1 MTKNQSAKNQRNNNA
16 TLSGQVIAQHGATAV
31 VEDNQGKLYQ
41 CKIRRTLGRLVCG
54 DRVQFEIENDRDG
67 VVTVLEKR
75 SSVLERPLNNGQS
88 RLVAAN
94 ITRIIV
100 TMAVQPPFS
109 EALID
114 RYLVIAELM
123 HIQPVI
129 VLNKTDLLDEQSL
142 ASTLKRL
149 ACYADAGYT
158 VLETSV
164 QKEHGLNSLSEQLQ
178 SHTSILVGQSGVGK
192 SSLVMALL
200 PDIEIKIGALK
211 NALHGRHT
219 TSSSTLYRL
228 PDGGDLIDSPGVRD
242 FGVWHLEANQ
252 LAWGYREFANFHDQC
267 RFSNCSHTHEP
278 GCAIHAA
285 ADQGDIDPARYQRYL
300 AMYAE
305 LDSAQP

>member
-1 MTKNQSAKNQRNNNA
+1 VTTDKPSLN
-16 TLSGQVIAQHGATAV
+16 GQVITQHGATAV
-31 VEDNQGKLYQ
+31 VEDSEGQLYH
-41 CKIRRTLGRLVCG
+41 CKIRRSLGRLVCG
-54 DRVQFEIENDRDG
+54 DRVQLEIENDNDG
-67 VVTVLEKR
+67 VVTALEQR

-94 ITRIIV
+94 ITRIV
-100 TMAVQPPFS
+100 VVMAVQPPFS

-123 HIQPVI
+123 KIQPVI
-129 VLNKTDLLDEQSL
+129 ILNKTDLLGTQSL

-164 QKEHGLNSLSEQLQ
+164 KKEQGLNSLSEQLQ

-192 SSLVMALL
+192 SSLVKVLL
-200 PDIEIKIGALK
+200 PDIDIKIGALK
-211 NALHGRHT
+211 NTLHGRHT
-219 TSSSTLYRL
+219 TSTSVLYRL
-228 PDGGDLIDSPGVRD
+228 PNGGELIDSPGVRD

-252 LAWGYREFANFHDQC
+252 LARGYREFADLIDQC
-267 RFSNCSHTHEP
+267 RFNNCSHTHEP
-278 GCAIHAA
+278 GCAVHAA
-285 ADQGDIDPARYQRYL
+285 ADRGDVDSARYQRYL

-305 LDSAQP
+305 LSSL

>member
-1 MTKNQSAKNQRNNNA
+1 LTKNGKN
-16 TLSGQVIAQHGATAV
+16 TKTSLTGQVITQHGATAI
-31 VEDNQGKLYQ
+31 VEDDQGKLYH

-54 DRVQFEIENDRDG
+54 DKVQFQTENDDSA
-67 VVTVLEKR
+67 VVIALEQR

-94 ITRIIV
+94 ITHIV
-100 TMAVQPPFS
+100 VVMAVAPPFS

-123 HIQPVI
+123 RIQPII
-129 VLNKTDLLDEQSL
+129 VLNKTDLLDAQSH
-142 ASTLKRL
+142 ASTMKLL
-149 ACYADAGYT
+149 ACYVDAGYT

-164 QKEHGLNSLSEQLQ
+164 KDEHGLDTLCEQLQ

-192 SSLVMALL
+192 SSLVKALL

-211 NALHGRHT
+211 NTLHGRHT
-219 TSSSTLYRL
+219 TSTSVLYRL
-228 PDGGDLIDSPGVRD
+228 PNGGKLIDSPGVRD

-252 LAWGYREFANFHDQC
+252 LARGYREFTKWLDQC

-278 GCAIHAA
+278 GCAVHAA
-285 ADQGDIDPARYQRYL
+285 ADQGDINPDRYQRYL

-305 LDSAQP
+305 LDSA

>member
-1 MTKNQSAKNQRNNNA
+1 VTADKPSLN
-16 TLSGQVIAQHGATAV
+16 GQVITQHGATAV
-31 VEDNQGKLYQ
+31 VEDSESQLYQ

-54 DRVQFEIENDRDG
+54 DRVQFEVENDNSG
-67 VVTVLEKR
+67 IVTALDKR

-94 ITRIIV
+94 ITRIV
-100 TMAVQPPFS
+100 VVMAVQPPFS

-129 VLNKTDLLDEQSL
+129 VLNKTDLLDEHNH
-142 ASTLKRL
+142 ASTLKQF
-149 ACYADAGYT
+149 ACYVDAGYT

-164 QKEHGLNSLSEQLQ
+164 KKEHGLATLNEQLQ

-192 SSLVMALL
+192 SSLVKALL
-200 PDIEIKIGALK
+200 PDIDIKIGALK
-211 NALHGRHT
+211 STMHGRHT
-219 TSSSTLYRL
+219 TSTSVLYRL
-228 PDGGDLIDSPGVRD
+228 PNGGELIDSPGVRD

-252 LAWGYREFANFHDQC
+252 LARGYRDFTNLIDQC
-267 RFSNCSHTHEP
+267 RFNNCSHTHEP
-278 GCAIHAA
+278 GCAVHAA

-305 LDSAQP
+305 LSSL

>member
-1 MTKNQSAKNQRNNNA
+1 MTADKSSL
-16 TLSGQVIAQHGATAV
+16 TGLVITQHGATAI
-31 VEDNQGKLYQ
+31 VEDSEGQLYQ
-41 CKIRRTLGRLVCG
+41 CKIRRSLGRLVCG
-54 DRVQFEIENDRDG
+54 DRVQFQIENNDNG
-67 VVTVLEKR
+67 IITTLEKR

-94 ITRIIV
+94 ITRIV
-100 TMAVQPPFS
+100 VVMAVQPPFS

-123 HIQPVI
+123 RIQPVI
-129 VLNKTDLLDEQSL
+129 VLNKTDLLNEQSR
-142 ASTLKRL
+142 AATLKQF
-149 ACYADAGYT
+149 ACYEHAGYS

-164 QKEHGLNSLSEQLQ
+164 EKEHGLSTLNEQLQ

-192 SSLVMALL
+192 SSLVKALL

-211 NALHGRHT
+211 NTLHGRHT
-219 TSSSTLYRL
+219 TSTSVLYRL
-228 PDGGDLIDSPGVRD
+228 PNGGELIDSPGVRD

-252 LAWGYREFANFHDQC
+252 LARGYREFGKWLDQC
-267 RFSNCSHTHEP
+267 RFNNCSHTHEP
-278 GCAIHAA
+278 GCAVHAA

-305 LDSAQP
+305 LSAL

>member
-1 MTKNQSAKNQRNNNA
+1 MTKAQRNSKTA
-16 TLSGQVIAQHGATAV
+16 LDGQVITQHGATAV
-31 VEDNQGKLYQ
+31 VEDSQGQLYQ
-41 CKIRRTLGRLVCG
+41 CKIRRSLGRLVCG
-54 DRVQFEIENDRDG
+54 DRVRFQIENNNSG
-67 VVTVLEKR
+67 IVTALEKR

-94 ITRIIV
+94 ITRIVVI
-100 TMAVQPPFS
+100 MAVQPPFS

-129 VLNKTDLLDEQSL
+129 ILNKTDLLDKQNH

-149 ACYADAGYT
+149 ACYMDAGYT

-164 QKEHGLNSLSEQLQ
+164 KKEHGLDALSEQLR

-192 SSLVMALL
+192 SSLVKALL

-219 TSSSTLYRL
+219 TSSSMLYHL
-228 PDGGDLIDSPGVRD
+228 PNGGELIDSPGVRD
-242 FGVWHLEANQ
+242 FGVWHLEAEQ
-252 LAWGYREFANFHDQC
+252 LAWGYREFAKWDEQC

-278 GCAIHAA
+278 GCAVHAA
-285 ADQGDIDPARYQRYL
+285 ADQGSIDPARYQRYL

-305 LDSAQP
+305 LDTS